1 VAAEAR
7 CASTASED
15 GFPWLLMAYIHT
27 HEAVLQH
34 ATLSDA
40 HCRDVTRNVTQCW
53 RWSRKYIAISTR
65 FAVR

>member
-1 VAAEAR
+1 
-7 CASTASED
+7 
-15 GFPWLLMAYIHT
+15 MAYIHT